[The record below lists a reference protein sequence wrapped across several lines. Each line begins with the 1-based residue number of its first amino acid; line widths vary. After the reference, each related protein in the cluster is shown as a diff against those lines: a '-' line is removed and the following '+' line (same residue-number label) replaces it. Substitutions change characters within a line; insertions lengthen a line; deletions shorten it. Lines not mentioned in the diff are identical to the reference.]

1 MKNLI
6 LVLCFVVSFASMAND
21 KCAYKSHEAAQEKLN
36 EIADESNQNR
46 SFVRYVRENENFV
59 LFIGAVYW
67 QVYYLNV
74 EMTETCDVKEVHV
87 SEMH

>member
-1 MKNLI
+1 MKKLI
-6 LVLCFVVSFASMAND
+6 LVLCFVVSFASIAND
-21 KCAYKSHEAAQEKLN
+21 KCAYTSREAAQNKLN
-36 EIADESNQNR
+36 ELSAEANHAR
-46 SFVRYVRENENFV
+46 STVRYVRETENGV
-59 LFIGAVYW
+59 LFSGDVYW